1 MDPVSAFGVAAA
13 VIGLIPLCAQG
24 FEMITAC
31 FKAPGSVKEA
41 MTLVTVQKVLF
52 ISWGATLGLT
62 RLSEEDAVE
71 VLKTRMPHWELIGPG
86 VLEILAAISDT
97 FANVVTLEGSYGL
110 ILPAEYK
117 VFLPDFS

>member
-1 MDPVSAFGVAAA
+1 MDPASAFGIATA

-31 FKAPGSVKEA
+31 FNAPESVKEA

-62 RLSEEDAVE
+62 GLSEQNAIE
-71 VLKTRMPHWELIGPG
+71 VLKNRMPHWELIGSA
-86 VLEILAAISDT
+86 VLDILATISDT
-97 FANVVTLEGSYGL
+97 FANVVALEGSYGL
-110 ILPAEYK
+110 ILPEKYK
-117 VFLPDFS
+117 VFLPDSS